1 MAKTPHGGKVPKP
14 RTPTPKKRG
23 PKEGLLIIDD
33 IDDALRRIWQRKKS
47 TKR

>member
-1 MAKTPHGGKVPKP
+1 LAKKPPHGGKVPKP
-14 RTPTPKKRG
+14 RKPKTRG
-23 PKEGLLIIDD
+23 AKEGLLFIDD